1 MYIVPKF
8 PVHYGILRAT
18 S

>member
-8 PVHYGILRAT
+8 PVHYSTLRAT